1 MRLFLAPALVFAFL
15 LLAAQPAQA
24 EKIDVNKVMGERVL
38 GKPDAP
44 ITINEYASLTCH
56 HCANFHKNV
65 LPEVKKE
72 LIETGKAKLVFHDF
86 PLDAYALKASMM
98 ARCAPEDKY
107 YPLLSVIFNNQE
119 RWTKAKDI
127 EASLTQLGV
136 LAGMDPE
143 RIKACM
149 ANEDLKKAIVER
161 LQTAQK
167 AENIHETPSF
177 RFFQGGQKME
187 DWSEFTDL
195 FKKHMVKDSHGH

>member
-1 MRLFLAPALVFAFL
+1 MRIILALAFL
-15 LLAAQPAQA
+15 LSFAAQPVQA
-24 EKIDVNKVMGERVL
+24 ETIDADKLMGARVL
-38 GKPDAP
+38 GKADAP

-56 HCANFHKNV
+56 HCSNFHKNV

-86 PLDAYALKASMM
+86 PLDAYALKAAMM

-107 YPLLSVIFNNQE
+107 YPLISVIFNNQE
-119 RWTKAKDI
+119 RWTKAKDV
-127 EASLTQLGV
+127 EAALAQLGV
-136 LAGMDPE
+136 LAGMDPD

-149 ANEDLKKAIVER
+149 ASEDLKKAIVEK

-177 RFFQGGQKME
+177 RFMQGGQKMD

-195 FKKHMVKDSHGH
+195 FKKHMVKHEKH